1 MFAESESW
9 LDKNPLDR
17 AEIERLRRNEAF
29 EYINDLLTFLVSIY
43 VLSEWEMA
51 WNNESYGRSV

>member
-29 EYINDLLTFLVSIY
+29 EYINDILALLVSIY